1 MSKRLLFVLLSAA
14 LVAATVAGLTVPAN
28 AELRTVTVQ
37 LADGSTTQVTVDV
50 PPGTPLDQVTIPVPT
65 PTVPLPVPTPT
76 PTNPTPTTPTPSPS
90 PSPSPDQG
98 SNPSGQPTDQ
108 APTSGTG

>member
-14 LVAATVAGLTVPAN
+14 LTAATLVGFSLPATPAR

-50 PPGTPLDQVTIPVPT
+50 PTGTPLDQVEIPTVPT
-65 PTVPLPVPTPT
+65 PTL
-76 PTNPTPTTPTPSPS
+76 PTPSVPVPAPTDPTS
-90 PSPSPDQG
+90 PAPQPAPDQG
-98 SNPSGQPTDQ
+98 SPGGNPADQTDQ
-108 APTSGTG
+108 KP